1 MSRYSGLWIWA
12 AFILIFGLWVPDT
25 FLTKLTAQSIASE
38 QSITAIVAIGILF
51 PLAAGAYDL
60 SVGTTLGLSAVVTAS
75 LTAQHGASPAEA
87 IIVGVLVGAAVGVVN
102 GILVVGVGINSF
114 IATLGMSSVLIA
126 AISAVSH
133 DNFIGGVPSDYQ
145 GLVDHKPLGVPGV
158 AVYLVVIAVVA
169 WYVLEHTAVGRRLCA
184 TGFGAEASRLAGVS
198 TGRLTLGALVVSGM
212 LAGFAGALLT
222 AKLTT
227 ATPDLG
233 PPYLLPAFAAAF
245 LGSTQL
251 KPGRFNVWG
260 TIIAIFLLATGVKG
274 LQLVGAASW
283 VTNLFNGLALIV
295 AVGMS
300 VVGQRWRVGRRS
312 RRPSSAV

>member
-1 MSRYSGLWIWA
+1 
-12 AFILIFGLWVPDT
+12 VPDT

-38 QSITAIVAIGILF
+38 QSITAILAIGILF

-75 LTAQHGASPAEA
+75 LTAQHGTSPVEA
-87 IIVGVLVGAAVGVVN
+87 VLVALLIGAAVGVAN
-102 GILVVGVGINSF
+102 GVLIVGIGINSF
-114 IATLGMSSVLIA
+114 IATLAMSSVLTA
-126 AISAVSH
+126 AIHAVSH
-133 DNFIGGVPSDYQ
+133 DNFIGGVPSSYQ
-145 GLVDHKPLGVPGV
+145 GLVDHRPLGIPGV
-158 AVYLVVIAVVA
+158 ALYLVVIAAVA
-169 WYVLEHTAVGRRLCA
+169 WYVLEHTAVGRRLSA
-184 TGFGAEASRLAGVS
+184 TGFGPEASRLAGVA
-198 TGRLTLGALVVSGM
+198 TGRLTFAALIVSGM
-212 LAGFAGALLT
+212 LAGLAGALLT

-251 KPGRFNVWG
+251 KPGRFNVGG

-274 LQLVGAASW
+274 LQLVGAAAW
-283 VTNLFNGLALIV
+283 VTDLFNGIALMV

-300 VVGQRWRVGRRS
+300 VVSQRWRVRRRGVRRS
-312 RRPSSAV
+312 ARVT